1 MKYLFNLLTLV
12 ALILIP
18 TFGWAQSDS
27 IGYCYSFTRN
37 LVPSAVGADV
47 TALQDLLRSE
57 GYLQI
62 DRSTRFFGAQ
72 TTAALA
78 SWQRAHWPIPAI
90 GLFGPLTRAAFAN
103 LCQQGDDQT
112 DNETATGTTP
122 NLNLSTS
129 GPNKLTTGEIGN
141 WQIISKAE
149 IGQTVVYSANWG
161 DNIMTPVIRLVG
173 PRTVPFTHT
182 YQKAGTYDI
191 TFTGNE
197 TTATTEVTVLDPS
210 STTDNTDTSGD
221 TSDEQDEAGDTEQ
234 ANPVS
239 TSESPTISF
248 TPEISNPVN
257 LEPSDSINWEVKAQ
271 DSNNDLRSLS
281 YRWVDQRTTNKVNS
295 PTTRGTS
302 QLTRTVKR
310 GFTRPGIYTLS
321 VTAEDAEKRVT
332 TESIKVVVGEVSA
345 NNAGPSII
353 LNPNNLDGSTHTIP
367 AAVNWSVTATDPTG
381 NLSSLTYKW
390 SDEVYTHYAASNLNT
405 SKITRSISRSFARAG
420 AYSLTIIAID
430 RTGNKINKTVNI
442 TVNSNVSGTNSAPA
456 IQVRSVPPSSA
467 PSANQS
473 ANMLGTISG
482 TAPMTATWNV
492 TITDADRNLKS
503 LTYWWSGDSGSEI
516 VINAPNLTTGT
527 DYLTTRITKTFTSP
541 GQYSLNLVAVD
552 TAGERTNRQ
561 AGANIQSPVDLSS
574 YAQPIFISEIPSTLT
589 VGQRLPVTIKMMNT
603 GNSTWYRS
611 QTIGTVDR
619 SFKLGSQSPQDN
631 INWGTAR
638 VNLEEDVT
646 PGKITTFN
654 FTVTAPSEPGFYS
667 FQWKMLQE
675 NLGWFGRAF
684 PITPKVIEVKA
695 GSTTSSSE
703 LSQLASSLQALTQLL
718 KNY

>member
-18 TFGWAQSDS
+18 TFGRAQSGS
-27 IGYCYSFTRN
+27 TGYCYNFTRN
-37 LVPSAVGADV
+37 LIPTSVGADV

-57 GYLQI
+57 GHLQI
-62 DRSTRFFGAQ
+62 DNSTRYYGTQ

-90 GLFGPLTRAAFAN
+90 GLFGPLTRAAFVN
-103 LCQQGDDQT
+103 LCQQDDNQT
-112 DNETATGTTP
+112 DNETETGTTP

-129 GPNKLTTGEIGN
+129 GPSKLTTGEIGT
-141 WQIISKAE
+141 WQVTSNAE
-149 IGQTVVYSANWG
+149 MEHTVVYSANWG
-161 DNIMTPVIRLVG
+161 DNIMTPAFRRAG

-182 YQKAGTYDI
+182 YQKAGTYEI
-191 TFTGNE
+191 TFTGDQ
-197 TTATTEVTVLDPS
+197 TTDITEVTVSDPS
-210 STTDNTDTSGD
+210 PTTDNPDTNENP
-221 TSDEQDEAGDTEQ
+221 TNEANDEDDPNNTEKD
-234 ANPVS
+234 
-239 TSESPTISF
+239 PTISF
-248 TPEISNPVN
+248 TPEISSPVN

-310 GFTRPGIYTLS
+310 VFTRPGTYTLS
-321 VTAEDAEKRVT
+321 VAAEDAEKRVT

-430 RTGNKINKTVNI
+430 RTGNKVNKTVKI
-442 TVNSNVSGTNSAPA
+442 TVNSTVSGTNSAPA
-456 IQVRSVPPSSA
+456 IQVRSTPPSSA

-516 VINAPNLTTGT
+516 VMNAPNLTTGT

-561 AGANIQSPVDLSS
+561 AGANIQSPVNLSS

-654 FTVTAPSEPGFYS
+654 FTVTAPSEAGFYN

-684 PITPKVIEVKA
+684 PINPKVIEVKA
-695 GSTTSSSE
+695 GSTTSSGE